1 MNQEQK
7 ERFADALARVS
18 GDAEILATLASI
30 ASEDAPELL
39 HRLDKSIEVGDWSG
53 YASTAHSLKGLLST
67 FETQEPVSRIQPLID
82 AARQAEGEAVIARHA
97 MLRTK
102 LQVLIAEIESLRE

>member
-7 ERFADALARVS
+7 ARFADALARVS

-39 HRLDKSIEVGDWSG
+39 DRLDESAEVGDWPR
-53 YASTAHSLKGLLST
+53 YANTAHSLKGLLST
-67 FETQEPVSRIQPLID
+67 FETGEPVSEIQPLID
-82 AARQAEGEAVIARHA
+82 AARRAEGDAVVARHA
-97 MLRTK
+97 KLRTK
-102 LQVLIAEIESLRE
+102 LQTLIVEIESLSA

>member
-7 ERFADALARVS
+7 ARFSDALARVS

-39 HRLDKSIEVGDWSG
+39 DRLDESIEGRDWSS
-53 YASTAHSLKGLLST
+53 YANTAHSLKGLLST
-67 FETQEPVSRIQPLID
+67 FETREPVSEIQPLID
-82 AARQAEGEAVIARHA
+82 AARRAEGDAVVARHET
-97 MLRTK
+97 LRTK
-102 LQVLIAEIESLRE
+102 LQTLIVEIESLNG

>member
-18 GDAEILATLASI
+18 GDTEILATLASI

-39 HRLDKSIEVGDWSG
+39 HRLEESIEVGDWSG
-53 YASTAHSLKGLLST
+53 YARTAHSLKGLLST
-67 FETQEPVSRIQPLID
+67 FETHEPVSRIQPLID
-82 AARQAEGEAVIARHA
+82 AARQADGDAVIARHA
-97 MLRTK
+97 TLRAK
-102 LQVLIAEIESLRE
+102 LQALIAEIESLKE

>member
-7 ERFADALARVS
+7 VRFADALARVS

-39 HRLDKSIEVGDWSG
+39 QRLDESMDGGDWSA

-67 FETQEPVSRIQPLID
+67 FETREPVSEIQPLID
-82 AARQAEGEAVIARHA
+82 AARRADGDAVLARHA
-97 MLRTK
+97 SLRAK
-102 LQVLIAEIESLRE
+102 LQTLIAEIESLSA